1 MVVPAAMLF
10 IAGGVCACAPL
21 FKRVSNSLGRFISL
35 IGFFVGII
43 VLVVAADI
51 GLGLNFLSGYV
62 GLNALP
68 SPASNPYLKYYL
80 PVLIVLGVLL
90 LSRPI
95 RNVRWASVL
104 ALGMGLLA
112 SIYLRMFLP
121 SLSTLV
127 LGVVFA
133 IAALAVYV
141 VLRFV
146 EDIIEF
152 VGRILAWPPIATIVG
167 LVSMYFGI
175 ITLGSGV

>member
-1 MVVPAAMLF
+1 
-10 IAGGVCACAPL
+10 
-21 FKRVSNSLGRFISL
+21 
-35 IGFFVGII
+35 
-43 VLVVAADI
+43 
-51 GLGLNFLSGYV
+51 
-62 GLNALP
+62 
-68 SPASNPYLKYYL
+68 
-80 PVLIVLGVLL
+80 
-90 LSRPI
+90 
-95 RNVRWASVL
+95 
-104 ALGMGLLA
+104 MGLLA

-152 VGRILAWPPIATIVG
+152 VGRILAWSPIATVIG

-175 ITLGSGV
+175 LTL

>member
-1 MVVPAAMLF
+1 MS
-10 IAGGVCACAPL
+10 I
-21 FKRVSNSLGRFISL
+21 
-35 IGFFVGII
+35 IGFFVGIV
-43 VLVVAADI
+43 VLIVAADI
-51 GLGLNFLSGYV
+51 GLGLNFLSAYLGI
-62 GLNALP
+62 NALP
-68 SPASNPYLKYYL
+68 TGSSIPYLKYYL
-80 PVLIVLGVLL
+80 PVMIVLGVLL

-95 RNVRWASVL
+95 RNVRWASIL
-104 ALGMGLLA
+104 SLGMGLLA

-127 LGVVFA
+127 LGIVFA

-152 VGRILAWPPIATIVG
+152 IGRILAWPPIATIVG

-175 ITLGSGV
+175 VTLGAGV